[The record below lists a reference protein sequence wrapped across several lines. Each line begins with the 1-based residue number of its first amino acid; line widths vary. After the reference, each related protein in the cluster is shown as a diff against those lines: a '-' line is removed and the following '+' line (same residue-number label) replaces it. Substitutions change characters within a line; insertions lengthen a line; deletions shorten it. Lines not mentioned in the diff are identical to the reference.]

1 MTAVAV
7 LELDDPK
14 WSKFVQAAP
23 DALPFHQPAWAK
35 LLADCYGYRA
45 FALTVTNGAGITAG
59 LPVVEAPT
67 LLGRKRWVSL
77 PFTDHCAPLTN
88 AGEPYLTH
96 ALDDARRAA
105 GISQFEVRAP
115 LTGRDTY
122 AAGAGLLHLLDLAPD
137 PTAVFRGFKSRVRH
151 DVRTAE
157 RSGVAVR
164 RGETAADLTHTFYRL
179 QLLTRRRQGVPI
191 QPRRFFELLWQRVLE
206 PGGGSVL
213 LASVGGETVGGAV
226 FLHEN
231 GTMIYKYGASEPS
244 GLALH
249 PNHALLWSAIR
260 WACENGYRTFD
271 FGRTDVGHKG
281 LRLFKRGWGT
291 REENLVY
298 ATVADEPLGRS
309 AGHFG
314 KVAKSVIQASPVWVC
329 RGAGELLYRYAA

>member
-1 MTAVAV
+1 M
-7 LELDDPK
+7 
-14 WSKFVQAAP
+14 SAAP
-23 DALPFHQPAWAK
+23 QHFIDIRDLDASALRRILDTSAEMKRGRAGKSQGEAEAGRP
-35 LLADCYGYRA
+35 LAGKVLAMIFERPSTRTRVSFDIAMRQMG
-45 FALTVTNGAGITAG
+45 G
-59 LPVVEAPT
+59 ET
-67 LLGRKRWVSL
+67 LLLS
-77 PFTDHCAPLTN
+77 
-88 AGEPYLTH
+88 
-96 ALDDARRAA
+96 
-105 GISQFEVRAP
+105 
-115 LTGRDTY
+115 
-122 AAGAGLLHLLDLAPD
+122 GADMQ
-137 PTAVFRGFKSRVRH
+137 
-151 DVRTAE
+151 
-157 RSGVAVR
+157 SG

-213 LASVGGETVGGAV
+213 LASVGGETVAGAV

-271 FGRTDVGHKG
+271 FGRTAVGHKG

>member
-1 MTAVAV
+1 MTEVAV
-7 LELDDPK
+7 LELDDPR
-14 WSKFVQAAP
+14 WRKFVQAAP

-88 AGEPYLTH
+88 AGEPCLTR
-96 ALDDARRAA
+96 ALDDARRGA

-122 AAGAGLLHLLDLAPD
+122 VAGAGLLHQLDLAPD
-137 PTAVFRGFKSRVRH
+137 PTAVFRGFKARVRR

-179 QLLTRRRQGVPI
+179 QLLTRRRQGLPI

-213 LASVGGETVGGAV
+213 LASVGGETVAGAV

-231 GTMIYKYGASEPS
+231 GTMIYKYGASDPR
-244 GLALH
+244 GLSLH
-249 PNHALLWSAIR
+249 PNHALLWSAIC
-260 WACENGYRTFD
+260 WACQNGYKTFD
-271 FGRTDVGHKG
+271 FGRTDLGHKG
-281 LRLFKRGWGT
+281 LSQFKRGWGT
-291 REENLVY
+291 REESLVY
-298 ATVADEPLGRS
+298 ATVADEPLSRS

-314 KVAKSVIQASPVWVC
+314 NVAKSVIQASPAWVC